1 MYKNKEKENIYINIQ
16 YAEKLTPSNP
26 INLKM
31 DLILGFNVT
40 RDSSDTI

>member
-16 YAEKLTPSNP
+16 YVEKLTFSNP